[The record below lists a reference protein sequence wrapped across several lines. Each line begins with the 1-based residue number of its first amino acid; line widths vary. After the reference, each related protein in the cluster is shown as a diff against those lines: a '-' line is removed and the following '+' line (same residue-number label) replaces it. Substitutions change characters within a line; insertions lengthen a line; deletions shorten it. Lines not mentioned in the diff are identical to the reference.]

1 MDLITEPRVH
11 LTTRTAVDWRAVA
24 DFLAEEG
31 VPPIPESIRAGQ
43 DESAAVVEISARLC
57 YMSYGRGRRDIADFI
72 ENLLSSKDGS
82 VFEHVNY
89 GFVVT
94 GVSRSLTH
102 ELVRHRAGFA
112 YSQRSQRYVDET
124 KASFVVPPALVR
136 DAGDAT
142 AASVVFEKAL
152 RVASDSYDEMV
163 AALEEALPEDLFE
176 LRTDRRKAIRQA
188 ARAVLPN
195 ATETKIFITGNVR
208 AWRHFIEMR
217 AAPYADWEIRKLALR
232 ILELLQQEAPLLFG
246 DFTVQRLTDGT
257 AVAAPVHSK
266 V

>member
-1 MDLITEPRVH
+1 MDLITEPRVY

-136 DAGDAT
+136 DAGSAA

-163 AALEEALPEDLFE
+163 AALEEALPEDLFD

-195 ATETKIFITGNVR
+195 ATETKIFITANVR

-217 AAPYADWEIRKLALR
+217 AASYADWEIRKLALR

-246 DFTVQRLTDGT
+246 DFTVKQLTDGT
-257 AVAAPVHSK
+257 AIAAPVHSK